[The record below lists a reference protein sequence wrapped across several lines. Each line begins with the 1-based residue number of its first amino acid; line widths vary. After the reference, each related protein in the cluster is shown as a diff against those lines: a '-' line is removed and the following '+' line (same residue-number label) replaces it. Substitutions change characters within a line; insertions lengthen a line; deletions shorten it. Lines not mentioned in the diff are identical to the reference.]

1 MIDLFLSGSAP
12 SSVASKCVAA
22 VDKNVSVFIFGP
34 TLSPTLSRPAGRERE
49 PTAIFG
55 RVNKKMK
62 YSRPSTLNSQKN
74 FQICNLNSD
83 SVLDLVSPT
92 VMRKASSAR
101 FGGSGARMFERSEF
115 ARTPP
120 NLSNAA
126 YRRSRATN
134 PAAFSF
140 RYFSLGKQRKAP
152 RPPGRDP
159 ACGREGNKPGKTN
172 RNETKTP

>member
-83 SVLDLVSPT
+83 SVLDLVPPA

-134 PAAFSF
+134 PARLLFA
-140 RYFSLGKQRKAP
+140 YFLLAKQKKVW
-152 RPPGRDP
+152 RPPGRVP
-159 ACGREGNKPGKTN
+159 A
-172 RNETKTP
+172 

>member
-1 MIDLFLSGSAP
+1 MLDLFLSGSAP
-12 SSVASKCVAA
+12 SSVASNYV
-22 VDKNVSVFIFGP
+22 VGFDGNVFVFIFGP
-34 TLSPTLSRPAGRERE
+34 TLSPTLSRPAGRKRE

-55 RVNKKMK
+55 RVNIQMK

-74 FQICNLNSD
+74 FQIYNLNSG
-83 SVLDLVSPT
+83 SVLDLVCPA

-134 PAAFSF
+134 PARLLFA
-140 RYFSLGKQRKAP
+140 YFLLAKQEKVS
-152 RPPGRDP
+152 RPSGRDP
-159 ACGREGNKPGKTN
+159 TSMSKQKLQEKQ
-172 RNETKTP
+172 NEAKTP

>member
-1 MIDLFLSGSAP
+1 
-12 SSVASKCVAA
+12 
-22 VDKNVSVFIFGP
+22 
-34 TLSPTLSRPAGRERE
+34 
-49 PTAIFG
+49 
-55 RVNKKMK
+55 MK

-140 RYFSLGKQRKAP
+140 GYFSLGKQRKAP

-159 ACGREGNKPGKTN
+159 AGMSNKDSEK
-172 RNETKTP
+172 K